1 MTLNAALA
9 VLLLFSTTCYLVFGV
24 RLLAAKR
31 EVGAMSFGALFVVV
45 SFWVLGGAIELMSNS
60 FYVFAIGR
68 TGHFIG
74 TAFLPVAAY
83 VCFREY
89 AGQSTSVHRVTLLLI
104 IPIVSVTLAA
114 TNSFHEF
121 MWSLPSEN
129 YLGQFLTRPQE
140 WGPWFLFVHA
150 PHSYGVIAAGLL
162 ALLTHVG
169 AVARSQRRGILLL
182 VAAITP

>member
-9 VLLLFSTTCYLVFGV
+9 VLLLFSAICYLVFGV

-121 MWSLPSEN
+121 MVRQSCATTCRHRRMRVEPRYQYCLPPASPYEN
-129 YLGQFLTRPQE
+129 R
-140 WGPWFLFVHA
+140 
-150 PHSYGVIAAGLL
+150 
-162 ALLTHVG
+162 
-169 AVARSQRRGILLL
+169 
-182 VAAITP
+182 